1 MHQAFDMFISWPA
14 PARRR
19 PADPDST
26 PATIARRV
34 RCTPPAMKGMSVF
47 LPIEVFALSTPSLGS
62 QEGAK
67 DQGYFFARVA

>member
-1 MHQAFDMFISWPA
+1 
-14 PARRR
+14 
-19 PADPDST
+19 
-26 PATIARRV
+26 
-34 RCTPPAMKGMSVF
+34 MKGMSVF

>member
-1 MHQAFDMFISWPA
+1 MHQAFDMLISWPA

-26 PATIARRV
+26 PATTARRV
-34 RCTPPAMKGMSVF
+34 RCTPPAMKGMPVF